1 MSDQPRR
8 DFEASYRDDDAPWD
22 LGRPQPEIVKLAE
35 EGLITG
41 TVLDS
46 GCGTGEV
53 ALFLAARGLAVFGL
67 DGSPT
72 AIERARRKAVERGL
86 PVQFHVWDAF
96 QLGRLRK
103 SFSTVVDVGLFHV
116 FPREERRRYAQAL
129 TEVTD
134 SGSDLFILCF
144 SDEEP
149 PGPGPHRLT
158 EYDIRE
164 AVRSLFAVVEVRPA
178 LFERRAQPPAK
189 AWLARCTRI

>member
-1 MSDQPRR
+1 MSDLPRR
-8 DFEASYRDDDAPWD
+8 DFEASYQSGDAPWD
-22 LGRPQPEIVKLAE
+22 VGHPQPEIVRLAD

-53 ALFLAARGLAVFGL
+53 ALHLAARGLEVFGL

-72 AIERARRKAVERGL
+72 AIERARQKAAERGL
-86 PVQFHVWDAF
+86 AVQFHVWDAF

-116 FPREERRRYAQAL
+116 FGREERRRYAQSLA
-129 TEVTD
+129 EVTD

-144 SDEEP
+144 SDQEP
-149 PGPGPHRLT
+149 PGPGPNRL
-158 EYDIRE
+158 EAYDISE
-164 AVRSLFAVVEVRPA
+164 AVRSLFAVVDLRPA
-178 LFERRAQPPAK
+178 LFERRSGPPAR